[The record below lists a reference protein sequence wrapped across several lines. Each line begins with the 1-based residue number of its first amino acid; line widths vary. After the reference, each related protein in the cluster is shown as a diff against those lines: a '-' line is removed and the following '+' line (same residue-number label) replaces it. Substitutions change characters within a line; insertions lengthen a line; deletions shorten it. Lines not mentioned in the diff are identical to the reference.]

1 MQYLIGN
8 KADLEENR
16 EVSTNEGKQLADQ
29 LSMRF
34 LETSAKMDENIEK
47 SFYDMA
53 VDIVKD
59 LEKRGVSEEETPNIT
74 QVVSKRKRDNDKC
87 KC

>member
-74 QVVSKRKRDNDKC
+74 QVVSKKKRDNDK
-87 KC
+87 